1 MRTMAAASFGLM
13 LQETTRVSGATDDED
28 DSTMAIVN
36 LNSSGSG
43 EIVYEVIGDEDA
55 NDMTMSL
62 TTDDDAQ
69 R

>member
-1 MRTMAAASFGLM
+1 MPRDRLDFRNGGGIRPRVARP
-13 LQETTRVSGATDDED
+13 TTRVSGATTDED

-43 EIVYEVIGDEDA
+43 EIVYDVIDGHYG
-55 NDMTMSL
+55 
-62 TTDDDAQ
+62 